1 VAEIV
6 DIVRREIGRDPKVL
20 GYAVFSSKGEIA
32 HIARIDEN
40 YLKDIMKTADA
51 MGKYMTY
58 GFFHTGDERLMLLKT
73 QDAFVTVVF
82 TGDVRIGY
90 LMLLASRLRAVFV
103 QSAAGLE
110 LSDTPTKPAPAT
122 TQPKPLTI
130 TKEPAVSPGKPVS
143 TPTVEKPAETPVA
156 PIQTEAPTG
165 SSKPLSGLPPPPVK
179 VATLSSKDVSPSK
192 GAKAISAP
200 PSGARIKDL
209 TKVTPS
215 ISVPTP
221 KTPVETKA
229 PVKATPKVKAKPAP
243 SPKDEAIPDFDTGME
258 RVPIPTE
265 QFADLWDDFPTSPL
279 NTKFGEISLD
289 VLSQVDGISNLTTIT
304 ERLPHLSSVQVYQV
318 VVEAFQIGYISFS

>member
-1 VAEIV
+1 
-6 DIVRREIGRDPKVL
+6 
-20 GYAVFSSKGEIA
+20 SKGEIA
-32 HIARIDEN
+32 HIARIDEK
-40 YLKDIMKTADA
+40 YLKDIIKTADA

-73 QDAFVTVVF
+73 QEAFVAVVF

-90 LMLLASRLRAVFV
+90 LMLLASRLTAVFV
-103 QSAAGLE
+103 QTAAASE
-110 LSDTPTKPAPAT
+110 QSETPSEPTPAT
-122 TQPKPLTI
+122 TQPKPPTI
-130 TKEPAVSPGKPVS
+130 TKEPVASPTKPVS
-143 TPTVEKPAETPVA
+143 APKVEKPPETPAA

-165 SSKPLSGLPPPPVK
+165 STKPLSGLPPPPVK

-192 GAKAISAP
+192 GAAAISAP

-209 TKVTPS
+209 TKVTPAV
-215 ISVPTP
+215 SVPTP

-229 PVKATPKVKAKPAP
+229 PAKAKPAVKAKPAP
-243 SPKDEAIPDFDTGME
+243 TVKDTAVPDFDTGME
-258 RVPIPTE
+258 RVPIPTD

-318 VVEAFQIGYISFS
+318 VVEAFQLGYIAFS

>member
-1 VAEIV
+1 MAEIV

-40 YLKDIMKTADA
+40 YLKDIIKTANT

-58 GFFHTGDERLMLLKT
+58 GFFHTGDERLMILKT

-90 LMLLASRLRAVFV
+90 LMLLASRLRATFV

-110 LSDTPTKPAPAT
+110 TSDTPAKPPTVTA
-122 TQPKPLTI
+122 QPKPPTI
-130 TKEPAVSPGKPVS
+130 SKEPPPAPVQPVADLKVKESP
-143 TPTVEKPAETPVA
+143 EAPAA

-165 SSKPLSGLPPPPVK
+165 STEPLSGLPPPPVK
-179 VATLSSKDVSPSK
+179 VATLSSKDVAPPVGTS
-192 GAKAISAP
+192 AISAP
-200 PSGARIKDL
+200 PSSARIKDL
-209 TKVTPS
+209 TKATPS
-215 ISVPTP
+215 VTVPTP
-221 KTPVETKA
+221 TTPVETKA
-229 PVKATPKVKAKPAP
+229 PTKTKPAAKAKPKPAV
-243 SPKDEAIPDFDTGME
+243 KEEVIPDFDTGME
-258 RVPIPTE
+258 RVPIPSE

-318 VVEAFQIGYISFS
+318 VVEAFQLGYISFS